1 MEWFIVVIL
10 TITSGAPSE
19 EVLSKYKF
27 RSEISCK
34 EFVVKNYD
42 RLNER
47 VNKDHD
53 QHHSTPNLYRCVNNI
68 P

>member
-10 TITSGAPSE
+10 TFTSAAPSE

-47 VNKDHD
+47 INEDND

>member
-1 MEWFIVVIL
+1 MEWFIIVIL
-10 TITSGAPSE
+10 TFTNGVPSE
-19 EVLSKYKF
+19 EILSYYKF
-27 RSEISCK
+27 KSELSCK

-53 QHHSTPNLYRCVNNI
+53 QHESTPNLYSCVVGL

>member
-10 TITSGAPSE
+10 TITSAAPSE
-19 EVLSKYKF
+19 EVLSKYRFK
-27 RSEISCK
+27 SEISCK

-47 VNKDHD
+47 VNKDND
-53 QHHSTPNLYRCVNNI
+53 QHHSAPNLYRCVTNI

>member
-1 MEWFIVVIL
+1 MEWFIIVIL
-10 TITSGAPSE
+10 TFTNGVPSE
-19 EVLSKYKF
+19 EILSNYKF
-27 RSEISCK
+27 KSEISCK

-47 VNKDHD
+47 VNKDND
-53 QHHSTPNLYRCVNNI
+53 QHHLAPNLYRCVTGI

>member
-10 TITSGAPSE
+10 TFTSAAPSE

-34 EFVVKNYD
+34 EFVVENYD

-47 VNKDHD
+47 VNEDHD
-53 QHHSTPNLYRCVNNI
+53 QHHSTPNLYRCVTGI

>member
-10 TITSGAPSE
+10 TFTSAAPSE

-42 RLNER
+42 KLNER
-47 VNKDHD
+47 VNKDYG
-53 QHHSTPNLYRCVNNI
+53 QHESTPNLYSCVI
-68 P
+68 SLP

>member
-19 EVLSKYKF
+19 EVLSKYRFK
-27 RSEISCK
+27 SEISCK

>member
-19 EVLSKYKF
+19 EVLSKYRFK
-27 RSEISCK
+27 SEISCN

>member
-1 MEWFIVVIL
+1 MEWFIIVIL
-10 TITSGAPSE
+10 TFTNGVPSE
-19 EVLSKYKF
+19 EILSNYKF
-27 RSEISCK
+27 KSEISCK

-53 QHHSTPNLYRCVNNI
+53 QHESTPNLYRCVI
-68 P
+68 GLP

>member
-10 TITSGAPSE
+10 TISTISPSE
-19 EVLSKYKF
+19 EVLSKYRFK
-27 RSEISCK
+27 SEISCK

-53 QHHSTPNLYRCVNNI
+53 QHHSAPNLYRCVTSI

>member
-1 MEWFIVVIL
+1 MKWFIVVIL
-10 TITSGAPSE
+10 TFTSAAPSE

-47 VNKDHD
+47 INEDND
-53 QHHSTPNLYRCVNNI
+53 QHHSTPNLYRCVTGI